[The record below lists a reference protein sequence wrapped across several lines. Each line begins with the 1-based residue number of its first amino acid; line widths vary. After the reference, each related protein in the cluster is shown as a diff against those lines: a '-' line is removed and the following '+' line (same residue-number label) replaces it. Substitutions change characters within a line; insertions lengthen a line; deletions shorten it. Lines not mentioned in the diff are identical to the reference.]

1 MFQLKILF
9 IHKLFHNH
17 LLLLVTY
24 LNKVSIQHQRTYQLL
39 TILQVQLLKQTLILN
54 IQLLMPLVIRP
65 QLVQLVLQLLQQQAT
80 QVNSILLT
88 IVQLVINQ
96 QHQLVHHLT
105 ALQLVTHY
113 QSQTLYHYKLLQ
125 LLLKVLIEAKS

>member
-1 MFQLKILF
+1 MFQLKMLF
-9 IHKLFHNH
+9 IHKPFHNH

-24 LNKVSIQHQRTYQLL
+24 SNKVSIQHQRTYQLL

-54 IQLLMPLVIRP
+54 IQLLMHLVIRP
-65 QLVQLVLQLLQQQAT
+65 QLVQLELQLLQQQAT

-113 QSQTLYHYKLLQ
+113 QSQTLYHYKLSQ

>member
-1 MFQLKILF
+1 MFQLKMLF
-9 IHKLFHNH
+9 THKLFHNH

-24 LNKVSIQHQRTYQLL
+24 SNKVSIQHQRTYQLL

-54 IQLLMPLVIRP
+54 IQLLMPLVIRA

-96 QHQLVHHLT
+96 QHQLVHHSI

-113 QSQTLYHYKLLQ
+113 QSQMLYHYKLSQ
-125 LLLKVLIEAKS
+125 LLLKVLIEVKS

>member
-9 IHKLFHNH
+9 IHKPFHNH

-24 LNKVSIQHQRTYQLL
+24 SNKVSIQHQRTYQLL

-65 QLVQLVLQLLQQQAT
+65 QLVQLVLQLLQQQVT

-113 QSQTLYHYKLLQ
+113 QSQTLYHYKLSQ

>member
-1 MFQLKILF
+1 MFQLKMLF

-17 LLLLVTY
+17 LLLLDSY
-24 LNKVSIQHQRTYQLL
+24 SNNVSIQYQRTYQLL

-54 IQLLMPLVIRP
+54 IQQLMPLVIRL
-65 QLVQLVLQLLQQQAT
+65 QLVQLVLQLLQQQVT

-105 ALQLVTHY
+105 ALQLVSHY
-113 QSQTLYHYKLLQ
+113 QSQTLYHYKLSQ

>member
-24 LNKVSIQHQRTYQLL
+24 SNKVSIQHQRTYQLL

-54 IQLLMPLVIRP
+54 IQLLMPLVIRA
-65 QLVQLVLQLLQQQAT
+65 QLVQLVLQLLQQQVT

-88 IVQLVINQ
+88 IVQLVTNQ
-96 QHQLVHHLT
+96 QHQLVHHLIM
-105 ALQLVTHY
+105 LQLVTHY
-113 QSQTLYHYKLLQ
+113 QFQMLYHYKLLQ
-125 LLLKVLIEAKS
+125 PLLKVLIEAKS

>member
-1 MFQLKILF
+1 MFQLKISF
-9 IHKLFHNH
+9 THKLFHNH

-24 LNKVSIQHQRTYQLL
+24 SSKVSIQHQRTYQLL

-54 IQLLMPLVIRP
+54 TQLLMPLAIRL
-65 QLVQLVLQLLQQQAT
+65 QLVQLALQLLQQQVT
-80 QVNSILLT
+80 QVNSTLLT
-88 IVQLVINQ
+88 IVQLVTNQ

-113 QSQTLYHYKLLQ
+113 QSQMLYHYKLSQ

>member
-1 MFQLKILF
+1 MFQLKMLS
-9 IHKLFHNH
+9 IHKPFHNH

-24 LNKVSIQHQRTYQLL
+24 SNKVSIQYQRTYQLL

-65 QLVQLVLQLLQQQAT
+65 QLVQLALQLPQQQAT